1 MKTVIIIY
9 GPTAVGKSAIA
20 VELAKMINGEIISA
34 DSMQIYKHLNIGS
47 AKITKEEMHGIPH
60 HLIDIKEPEEDY
72 SVSEF
77 CKDAKMCIEQII
89 KNGKIPIIVGGTGLY
104 IKGLTEGYN
113 FSNTEKNQQFRDS
126 LNELSNEQIY
136 EKIEKLEPNIEI
148 DKNNRRR
155 LVRALEKLT
164 FGEKV
169 KSNKSSDYT
178 YKVFAILDDRQK
190 IYNRINARVD
200 SMAKNGLIKEA
211 KFLLDSNFP
220 ENNQAIKA
228 IGYKELFPYLKGEKT
243 LNECLEVLKQKTR
256 NYAKRQITFLNQ
268 FDNITKVNF
277 IGVYETAK
285 EIYTKL
291 EDNNE

>member
-1 MKTVIIIY
+1 MKTVVVIY
-9 GPTAVGKSAIA
+9 GPTAVGKSSIAI
-20 VELAKMINGEIISA
+20 ELAKMINGEIISA
-34 DSMQIYKHLNIGS
+34 DSMQIYKRLNIGS
-47 AKITKEEMHGIPH
+47 AKVTKEEMQGIPH
-60 HLIDIKEPEEDY
+60 HLIDFKEPEEDY

-89 KNGKIPIIVGGTGLY
+89 ESNHVPIVVGGTGLY

-113 FSNTEKNQQFRDS
+113 FSNTEKNKQFRDS

-164 FGEKV
+164 FGEKAISTV
-169 KSNKSSDYT
+169 SEEYT
-178 YKVFAILDDRQK
+178 FKMFAILDDRQK
-190 IYNRINARVD
+190 IYSRINARVD
-200 SMAKNGLIKEA
+200 NMAKNGLIDEA

-243 LNECLEVLKQKTR
+243 LEDCLEILKQKTR

-268 FDNITKVNF
+268 FDNITIVNF

-285 EIYTKL
+285 EIYKNL

>member
-1 MKTVIIIY
+1 MKTVVVIY
-9 GPTAVGKSAIA
+9 GPTAVGKSSIAI
-20 VELAKMINGEIISA
+20 ELAKMINGEIISA

-47 AKITKEEMHGIPH
+47 AKATKEEMQGIPH
-60 HLIDIKEPEEDY
+60 YLIDIKDPNEEY

-77 CKDAKMCIEQII
+77 CTDAKVCIEQII
-89 KNGKIPIIVGGTGLY
+89 KNGHVPIIVGGTGLY
-104 IKGLTEGYN
+104 MKGLTEGYN
-113 FSNTEKNQQFRDS
+113 FANTEKNQQFRDS

-155 LVRALEKLT
+155 LVRILEKLT

-169 KSNKSSDYT
+169 ESNKNSDYA

-190 IYNRINARVD
+190 IYDRINTRVD
-200 SMAKNGLIKEA
+200 IMVQKGLLEEA
-211 KFLLDSNFP
+211 KFLYNLNLP
-220 ENNQAIKA
+220 EDNQAIKA

-243 LNECLEVLKQKTR
+243 LEDCLEILKQKTR

-268 FDNITKVNF
+268 FDDIAKVNF

-285 EIYTKL
+285 EIYKNL